1 MDEPLDNLQA
11 IGEQTKT
18 KPANWFNQLHVYSQR
33 SRARLRR
40 INKLALFTPRQQFDT
55 KTGQPIAGGRLSTL
69 LHNDPSD
76 VEVLLE
82 RRDRYLQV
90 RDTLAAL
97 HPKLRTIEDDSEP
110 RELSNLL
117 MRMRQLELE
126 GERQLKAIEEIIWR
140 SRDREFQIH
149 KMLGQL
155 ISEGAR
161 LNQADRM
168 HADRMSLE
176 RSMKP
181 SNTELEQAEAEW
193 ALNHKTEL
201 ASLVELDAAAE
212 RHQAVAVPPSTAV
225 DFEDDIEDEDA
236 DGAI

>member
-1 MDEPLDNLQA
+1 MSEPLDNLQA

-40 INKLALFTPRQQFDT
+40 INKLALFTPRQQFD
-55 KTGQPIAGGRLSTL
+55 KATGQPIPGGRLSVL
-69 LHNDPSD
+69 MHNDPAD

-82 RRDRYLQV
+82 RRDRYMAV

-97 HPKLRTIEDDSEP
+97 HVRLRGADDDDSK
-110 RELSNLL
+110 ELGGLL
-117 MRMRQLELE
+117 MRMRQLEME

-161 LNQADRM
+161 LNQADRI

-176 RSMKP
+176 RAMKP
-181 SNTELEQAEAEW
+181 SNSELEEAEAEW
-193 ALNHKTEL
+193 ALKHKADLET
-201 ASLVELDAAAE
+201 LVVLDDEAE
-212 RHQAVAVPPSTAV
+212 RHAKVSDAPGTEI
-225 DFEDDIEDEDA
+225 DFCDEDDE
-236 DGAI
+236 